1 MLDAQIL
8 PREQQEGIAQLRKRR
23 GMTKLA
29 NQDATNDAIVFVQL
43 VFVDSEY
50 KTVLSDRGITENKM
64 PS

>member
-50 KTVLSDRGITENKM
+50 KTVLSARGITENKM

>member
-29 NQDATNDAIVFVQL
+29 NQDATNDAIIFVQL

-50 KTVLSDRGITENKM
+50 KTVLSARGITENKM